1 MANISAIANAV
12 RSAMCDAMV
21 DSLDAGSGAGK
32 VKIYTTAKG
41 TLLATITLNDPAFGA
56 ASNGVATVDSDPT
69 ISGTAVAGGVAAV
82 AEFTDSDD
90 NIKFEGTVTATGGGG
105 ALTLASTTIANG
117 GTVTIGGGTIT
128 IPAA

>member
-1 MANISAIANAV
+1 MALSSIANAV

-41 TLLATITLNDPAFGA
+41 TLLATLTLNDPAFGA
-56 ASNGVATVDSDPT
+56 ASNGVATVDSDPAIT
-69 ISGTAVAGGVAAV
+69 ATAVAGGNAAV
-82 AEFTDSDD
+82 GEFLDSDD

-105 ALTLASTTIANG
+105 DITIASVTIANG
-117 GTVTIGGGTIT
+117 GTVTLTGGTIT
-128 IPAA
+128 MPAS

>member
-12 RSAMCDAMV
+12 RSAMCDALV

-41 TLLATITLNDPAFGA
+41 TLLVTITLNDPAFGA

-105 ALTLASTTIANG
+105 ALTLGSTTIANL
-117 GTVTIGGGTIT
+117 GTVTITGGTIT
-128 IPAA
+128 MPAS